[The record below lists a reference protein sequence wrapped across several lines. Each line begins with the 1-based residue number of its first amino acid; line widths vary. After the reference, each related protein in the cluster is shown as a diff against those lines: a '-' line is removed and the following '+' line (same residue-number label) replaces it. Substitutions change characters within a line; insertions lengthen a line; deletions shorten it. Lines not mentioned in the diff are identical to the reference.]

1 MPIKSQC
8 LELLSIDVS
17 ARLNKETSQSGPPLL
32 SLGHVAS
39 NNSNDEMG
47 NMSEITDTSIVSSLN
62 SENPFNSPT
71 DGASPSTVRSGLK
84 CFWNWL
90 KTPLGMLTT
99 IYGLNVI
106 AWGGMLFLLICNAA
120 PAMCRPTC
128 DDIHSARKKWIEID
142 SQILN
147 ALFCVPGFG
156 LAPWRIRDLY
166 FWVKWRLAGE
176 QIALARLCDIHRS
189 WFYRIYYDFMCYNEP
204 TVETGSGDMVQRFE
218 YDVSGMPGRIS
229 EGTPMVFD
237 EGTLIKLSSN
247 GSTPSVVIL
256 DYGRNVEGYATFHV
270 SKRSGDTSAFEMTYS
285 ETRALLDS
293 DMGDG
298 PIPFAA
304 AMDTYRIN
312 RYNITEH
319 KTYTN
324 RLIQGGLRYQ
334 KLNLSSAGEVELSGI
349 GFKPTVSSTPIA
361 ALPGSFSCSDPV
373 LNRIW
378 QVGART
384 TQLTEIPANSLPDFW
399 VITDEGVFID
409 SLAPQPLNADF
420 ATSMTA
426 YDLEFSVRP
435 IMNGFGFTVLSDTIA
450 SGVYIFV
457 NAANSSISAH
467 AGSTERSKPIASAKL
482 PSNITLNQWHTVH
495 STVEMAD
502 ISVRIAGVPVFSFS
516 QSAAFYG
523 SFGLGASLGHS
534 ALFTNVSLSVSGKKM
549 YNSPLNDSS
558 ALQDFLLGTNP
569 LPVSVDG
576 SRRDRIAY
584 MGDLDIATATSF
596 ASTYGREYIK
606 GTIELLGSFQ
616 MPPGFFVP
624 TAKVQQAPRAT
635 EINANITGLIGYSF
649 SIVSAMARFYE
660 QTGDTDFLSHWAP
673 KTARMLDWAHSQ
685 TLPNGLF
692 NISNPAL
699 GGDWNHYDPALDG
712 VVSKFNL
719 IYAYALKQWLPFMD
733 NAGLNTT
740 LYAERLDNLQNAINT
755 HLWSHTLQAYYV
767 SDSHKDFLS
776 QEANALAVLADTA
789 TYGNR
794 TSATVLSTLSHELY
808 VPSGALAFSNKSVAS
823 GWAQKI
829 SPYASGYHL
838 KAAFHAN
845 DSVNANYLLHSVWGP
860 MSDPLHTNY
869 TGCMWEVIAA
879 DGTPGLGS
887 GTSLCHVWSS
897 GPTADLSR
905 YVLGVQPVTPGFK
918 EWKIVP
924 QSLDLNFAK
933 GAYPVPGGRI
943 YVDWSFD
950 SSNLLHMNVTA
961 PNGTKG
967 TVYLP
972 TPLRKTLDKY
982 NATGF
987 LSNEKGSFT
996 VQGGET
1002 FSIHQTN

>member
-1 MPIKSQC
+1 MR
-8 LELLSIDVS
+8 V
-17 ARLNKETSQSGPPLL
+17 NH
-32 SLGHVAS
+32 HVALLGLLHATAGS
-39 NNSNDEMG
+39 VYG
-47 NMSEITDTSIVSSLN
+47 
-62 SENPFNSPT
+62 SP
-71 DGASPSTVRSGLK
+71 
-84 CFWNWL
+84 
-90 KTPLGMLTT
+90 
-99 IYGLNVI
+99 
-106 AWGGMLFLLICNAA
+106 A
-120 PAMCRPTC
+120 PA
-128 DDIHSARKKWIEID
+128 
-142 SQILN
+142 
-147 ALFCVPGFG
+147 
-156 LAPWRIRDLY
+156 LAY
-166 FWVKWRLAGE
+166 TAKTYT
-176 QIALARLCDIHRS
+176 S
-189 WFYRIYYDFMCYNEP
+189 
-204 TVETGSGDMVQRFE
+204 
-218 YDVSGMPGRIS
+218 S
-229 EGTPMVFD
+229 EGTPTVFD
-237 EGTLIKLSSN
+237 EGTLIKLSSD
-247 GSTPSVVIL
+247 GTTPSVVIL

-298 PIPFAA
+298 PMPFAA

-399 VITDEGVFID
+399 VITDEGAFID
-409 SLAPQPLNADF
+409 SLAPQPFNADF

-435 IMNGFGFTVLSDTIA
+435 IVNGFGFTVLSDTLA

-457 NAANSSISAH
+457 NVANSSISAH
-467 AGSTERSKPIASAKL
+467 AGSTERSKPIASARL
-482 PSNITLNQWHTVH
+482 PSNITLDQWRTVH
-495 STVEMAD
+495 SKVEMAD
-502 ISVRIAGVPVFSFS
+502 ISVRIDGVPVFNFS

-534 ALFTNVSLSVSGKKM
+534 ALFTNVSLTVSGQEM

-584 MGDLDIATATSF
+584 TGDLDMATGTAF
-596 ASTYGREYIK
+596 ASTYGREYIN
-606 GTIELLGSFQ
+606 GTIGLLGSFQ

-624 TAKVQQAPRAT
+624 TAKVQQAPRTT

-660 QTGDTDFLSHWAP
+660 QTGDTDFLNHWAP

-699 GGDWNHYDPALDG
+699 GGDWNYYDPALDG

-740 LYAERLDNLQNAINT
+740 LYAGRLDNLQNAINT
-755 HLWSHTLQAYYV
+755 HLWSDTLQAYYV

-776 QEANALAVLADTA
+776 QEANALAVLSDTA

-794 TSATVLSTLSHELY
+794 TSATILSTLSRELY

-860 MSDPLHTNY
+860 MSDPSHTNY

-887 GTSLCHVWSS
+887 GTSLCHGWSS

-918 EWKIVP
+918 EWKVVP
-924 QSLDLNFAK
+924 QSLDLNWAK

-943 YVDWSFD
+943 HVDWSFD
-950 SSNLLHMNVTA
+950 SSNLLHMTVTA

-972 TPLRKTLDKY
+972 TPLRKTLNKY

-987 LSNEKGSFT
+987 ISDEKSFFT

-1002 FSIHQTN
+1002 FSIHQTD